1 MAQQHYLQPTVPE
14 APAKAVRLGATATPS
29 DNLTT
34 TEQGKF
40 VRLAGSSQYA
50 LCTVGQEIEGVIF
63 AVNAELTGGW
73 SVGSVHESGRVF
85 AQADGL
91 QATPG
96 TGTLAAG
103 DIVVCGTPIAKGTAV
118 GNTTGYPKV
127 CKATTPA
134 NVVFKWRVV
143 SLHTAGTGAV
153 GTTVVIERI

>member
-1 MAQQHYLQPTVPE
+1 MAQQHYIQPTVPE
-14 APAKAVRLGATATPS
+14 APATAVRLGASATVA

-40 VRLAGSSQYA
+40 VKLAGSSQYA

-63 AVNAELTGGW
+63 AVELKPQAGW
-73 SVGSVHESGRVF
+73 TIGSIQSSGRIF

-96 TGTLAAG
+96 AGTLAVG
-103 DIVVCGTPIAKGTAV
+103 DIVVCGTPIAKGTPV

-143 SLHTAGTGAV
+143 SLHTANSGAV

>member
-1 MAQQHYLQPTVPE
+1 MARQHYLQPTIPE
-14 APAKAVRLGATATPS
+14 EAAKAVRLGASATPA

-40 VRLAGSSQYA
+40 VKLAGSSQYA

-63 AVNAELTGGW
+63 AVETATQAGW
-73 SVGSVHESGRVF
+73 TIGSVYESGRVF

-96 TGTLAAG
+96 TGTLAVG
-103 DIVVCGTPIAKGTAV
+103 DIVVCGTPITKGTPV

-143 SLHTAGTGAV
+143 SLHTANTGAV